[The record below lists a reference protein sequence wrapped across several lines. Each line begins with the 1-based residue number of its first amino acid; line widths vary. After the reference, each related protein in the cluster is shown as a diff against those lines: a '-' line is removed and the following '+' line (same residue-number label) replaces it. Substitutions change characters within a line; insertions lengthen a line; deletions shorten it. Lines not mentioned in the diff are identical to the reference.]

1 MAAMVTVIAVPM
13 IHGARP
19 EPPSKALLLQ
29 AFSTN
34 LTVLGRWVV
43 QRWSLTPSGLLQID
57 RKPVDPARRSLCGT
71 AS

>member
-1 MAAMVTVIAVPM
+1 MIYGPDRGRRYLQFGLIMAAMVTVIAVPM

-34 LTVLGRWVV
+34 LTVLGR
-43 QRWSLTPSGLLQID
+43 
-57 RKPVDPARRSLCGT
+57 
-71 AS
+71 